1 MSEPDAT
8 SAGTLHVAA
17 DEGKALWVVDELMTF
32 KAVGEDTGGAYALTD
47 SLVVPQ
53 GGPPPHLQHREDK
66 AFWVLQ
72 GELEFLI
79 DGGTIRA
86 RAGSFIHVPKGALH
100 TFKNVGSTPARF
112 LTLLVPA
119 GLERYFEE
127 VGKPGTDFSS
137 PSPIEQEDIDRL
149 LAAAPKYG
157 VEIKPPPES

>member
-1 MSEPDAT
+1 VSEPDAT

-47 SLVVPQ
+47 SLVPPQ
-53 GGPPPHLQHREDK
+53 GGPPPHIQHREDK

-86 RAGSFIHVPKGALH
+86 RGLSSTFLKALH

-112 LTLLVPA
+112 LTLLVSA

-137 PSPIEQEDIDRL
+137 PPPIEQEDIDRL

-157 VEIKPPPES
+157 VEIKPPPEP